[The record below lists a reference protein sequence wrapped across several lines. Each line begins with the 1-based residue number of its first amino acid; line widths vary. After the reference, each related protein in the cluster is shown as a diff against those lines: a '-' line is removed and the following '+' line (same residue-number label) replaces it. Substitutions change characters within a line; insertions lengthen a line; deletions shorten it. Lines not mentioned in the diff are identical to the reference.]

1 MEETRGQLEEQAS
14 ALCGLA
20 ARGEQA
26 EVRVSRLIR
35 RKHRVTGERVQSSG
49 ELADPVAT
57 VLRLAARG
65 RDVHVTAGLATPE
78 VLAAARELLPWGR
91 AYREGSPLRPAVR
104 ELACPGGGLDR
115 DALTQFRDRA
125 ADAAARAQG
134 ELRVLDC
141 TVTETTSA
149 EAFADGQQPARSFAC
164 ATVEASLQIEVR
176 HGSGRLRLRAAR
188 HAARLEDI
196 PLADLMTEAGWRGA
210 ALLAPP
216 QTAAPQTA
224 PPLTT
229 PPAPDNSKRRRGPK
243 GELLLSPA
251 VSAAVLRVLA
261 YDVLERRPW
270 LEPGAALPCGLADDA
285 HAAGSR
291 HSRPFDH
298 EGVPTGESVLLDQ
311 SGAPGDLACR
321 GDAPGG
327 GPVVLTGNALLAQVF
342 TCAPEIRPTSVR
354 LSGAAPYDLPAG
366 FTGSLGF
373 ATRGEGVQRF
383 RSGDR
388 IMFRVETAAVRDG
401 AVTGRTPALLFAGTA
416 RDILASV
423 RGAAPPLSYQPWP
436 DYSTAAAW
444 TLLCGPPASPC

>member
-1 MEETRGQLEEQAS
+1 MEEIRGELAEQAS

-35 RKHRVTGERVQSSG
+35 RKHRVTGEGVQSSG

-65 RDVHVTAGLATPE
+65 KDVYVTAGPATPE

-91 AYREGSPLRPAVR
+91 AYREGSPLRPVMR
-104 ELACPGGGLDR
+104 ELACPGGGLGTG
-115 DALTQFRDRA
+115 ALTRFRDRA
-125 ADAAARAQG
+125 AEAAARAQG
-134 ELRVLDC
+134 GLRVLDC
-141 TVTETTSA
+141 TVTETISA

-164 ATVEASLQIEVR
+164 ATTEASLQVEVR
-176 HGSGRLRLRAAR
+176 HGSGAVRLRAAR
-188 HAARLEDI
+188 HAASLEDI
-196 PLADLMTEAGWRGA
+196 PLADLITEAGWRGA

-216 QTAAPQTA
+216 LAIP
-224 PPLTT
+224 
-229 PPAPDNSKRRRGPK
+229 PPADNSKRHRGLE

-251 VSAAVLRVLA
+251 VSAAMLRVVTHE
-261 YDVLERRPW
+261 VLERRPW

-298 EGVPTGESVLLDQ
+298 EGVPTGESVLLDR
-311 SGAPGDLACR
+311 SGVPGDLACR
-321 GDAPGG
+321 GDAPGD
-327 GPVVLTGNALLAQVF
+327 GPAVLTGNALLAQVF

-354 LSGAAPYDLPAG
+354 LDGAAPYALPAG

-444 TLLCGPPASPC
+444 TLLCDPPASPC